1 MFGLGPGA
9 GLSRV
14 LGVDLGSKRVGLAI
28 SDDGRVL
35 ATAYRV
41 LQRGRS
47 HAADHAE
54 LASIVAE
61 SGAALVVVGLPLSL
75 SGRSGPAARAIEAE
89 VAELRQVLDV
99 PVELCDERLT
109 TVVASRS
116 LGGRRPAVKR
126 AVIDQMAA
134 AEILQ
139 TWLDRQ
145 RRAS

>member
-1 MFGLGPGA
+1 M
-9 GLSRV
+9 
-14 LGVDLGSKRVGLAI
+14 GVDLGSKRIGLAI

-35 ATAYRV
+35 ASAYQV

-47 HAADHAE
+47 RVADHAE
-54 LASIVAE
+54 LARTVAE
-61 SGAALVVVGLPLSL
+61 SGATLVVVGLPLSL
-75 SGRSGPAARAIEAE
+75 SGRSGPAARAVEAE

-116 LGGRRPAVKR
+116 LEGRRPALRR

-134 AEILQ
+134 AGILQ

>member
-1 MFGLGPGA
+1 M
-9 GLSRV
+9 
-14 LGVDLGSKRVGLAI
+14 GVDLGSKRIGLAI

-35 ATAYRV
+35 ASAYQV

-47 HAADHAE
+47 RVADHAE
-54 LASIVAE
+54 LARTVAE
-61 SGAALVVVGLPLSL
+61 SGATLVVVGLPLSL
-75 SGRSGPAARAIEAE
+75 SGRSGPAARAVEAE

-116 LGGRRPAVKR
+116 LGGRRPAIRR

-134 AEILQ
+134 AGILQ

>member
-1 MFGLGPGA
+1 M
-9 GLSRV
+9 SRV
-14 LGVDLGSKRVGLAI
+14 LGVDLGSKRIGLAI

-35 ATAYRV
+35 ASAYQV

-47 HAADHAE
+47 RVADHAE
-54 LASIVAE
+54 LARTVAE
-61 SGAALVVVGLPLSL
+61 SGATLVVVGLPLSL
-75 SGRSGPAARAIEAE
+75 SGRSGPAARAVEAE

-116 LGGRRPAVKR
+116 LGGRRPAIRR

-134 AEILQ
+134 AGILQ

>member
-1 MFGLGPGA
+1 
-9 GLSRV
+9 
-14 LGVDLGSKRVGLAI
+14 LGVDLGSKRIGLAI
-28 SDDGRVL
+28 SDDRRVL
-35 ATAYRV
+35 ASAYQVLKRGLSRV
-41 LQRGRS
+41 
-47 HAADHAE
+47 ADHAE
-54 LASIVAE
+54 LARTVAE
-61 SGAALVVVGLPLSL
+61 SGATLVVVGLPLSL
-75 SGRSGPAARAIEAE
+75 SGRSGPAARAVEAE

-116 LGGRRPAVKR
+116 LGGRRPALRR

-134 AEILQ
+134 AGILQ

>member
-1 MFGLGPGA
+1 M
-9 GLSRV
+9 SRV
-14 LGVDLGSKRVGLAI
+14 LGVDLGSKRIGLAI

-35 ATAYRV
+35 ASAYQV

-47 HAADHAE
+47 RVADHAE
-54 LASIVAE
+54 LARTVAE
-61 SGAALVVVGLPLSL
+61 SGATLVVVGLPLSL
-75 SGRSGPAARAIEAE
+75 SGRSGPAARAVEAE

-116 LGGRRPAVKR
+116 LEGRRPALRR

>member
-1 MFGLGPGA
+1 MT
-9 GLSRV
+9 RV
-14 LGVDLGSKRVGLAI
+14 LGVDLGSQRIGLAI

-35 ATAYRV
+35 ASAYQL

-47 HAADHAE
+47 RAADHAE
-54 LASIVAE
+54 LADVVAE
-61 SGAALVVVGLPLSL
+61 SGVALVVVGLPLSL
-75 SGRSGPAARAIEAE
+75 SGRSGPAAHAIEAE
-89 VAELRQVLDV
+89 VAELRQVLLV
-99 PVELCDERLT
+99 PIELCDERLT

-116 LGGRRPAVKR
+116 LGGRRPALKR

>member
-1 MFGLGPGA
+1 MT
-9 GLSRV
+9 RV
-14 LGVDLGSKRVGLAI
+14 LGVDLGSQRIGLAI

-35 ATAYRV
+35 ASAYQL

-47 HAADHAE
+47 RAADHAE
-54 LASIVAE
+54 LADVVAE

-75 SGRSGPAARAIEAE
+75 SGRSGPAAQAIEAE
-89 VAELRQVLDV
+89 VAELRQVLLV

-116 LGGRRPAVKR
+116 LGGRRPALKR

>member
-1 MFGLGPGA
+1 
-9 GLSRV
+9 
-14 LGVDLGSKRVGLAI
+14 LGVDLGSQRIGLAI

-35 ATAYRV
+35 ASAYQL

-47 HAADHAE
+47 RAADHAE
-54 LASIVAE
+54 LADVVAE

-75 SGRSGPAARAIEAE
+75 SGRSGPAAQAIEAE
-89 VAELRQVLDV
+89 VAELRQVLLV

-116 LGGRRPAVKR
+116 LGGRRPALKR

>member
-1 MFGLGPGA
+1 M
-9 GLSRV
+9 SRV
-14 LGVDLGSKRVGLAI
+14 LGVDLGSKRIGLAI

-35 ATAYRV
+35 ASAYQV

-47 HAADHAE
+47 RVADHAE
-54 LASIVAE
+54 LARTVAE
-61 SGAALVVVGLPLSL
+61 SGATLVVVGLPLSL
-75 SGRSGPAARAIEAE
+75 SGRSGPAARAVEAE

-116 LGGRRPAVKR
+116 LEGRRPALRR

-134 AEILQ
+134 AGILQ

>member
-1 MFGLGPGA
+1 
-9 GLSRV
+9 LSRV
-14 LGVDLGSKRVGLAI
+14 LGVDLGSKRIGLAI

-35 ATAYRV
+35 ASAYQV

-47 HAADHAE
+47 RVADHAE
-54 LASIVAE
+54 LARTVAE
-61 SGAALVVVGLPLSL
+61 SGATLVVVGLPLSL
-75 SGRSGPAARAIEAE
+75 SGRSGPAARAVEAE

-116 LGGRRPAVKR
+116 LEGRRPALRR

-134 AEILQ
+134 AGILQ

>member
-1 MFGLGPGA
+1 
-9 GLSRV
+9 
-14 LGVDLGSKRVGLAI
+14 LGVDLGSKRIGLAI

-35 ATAYRV
+35 ASAYQV

-47 HAADHAE
+47 RVADHAE
-54 LASIVAE
+54 LARTVAE
-61 SGAALVVVGLPLSL
+61 SGATLVVVGLPLSL
-75 SGRSGPAARAIEAE
+75 SGRSGPAARAVEAE

-116 LGGRRPAVKR
+116 LEGRRPALRR

-134 AEILQ
+134 AGILQ